1 MTTLIDRYRSGDC
14 QAVRSLLLASID
26 ADASGEQLAVATE
39 VADEFVS
46 RSIANLSQL
55 YEALLAI
62 EYRFFDA
69 DAAFVLHEF
78 PDEDSVA
85 EFEKR
90 MGKMPLLAARW
101 YRQIKSL
108 NFRQDYRQLTD
119 PASPLAGL
127 GWNMAFIVE
136 SLTEA
141 ANHWEQHRAQQEEND
156 LHAERAGY
164 PKYGPLT
171 PALLTGGCATNN
183 DCKGFD
189 LPSFRFDDVLY
200 NDGGGDRYFGDEIAE
215 AFLCKGFPSLVA
227 PERVRKFV
235 RDLYGEPDREYLSK
249 RLPSRLDV
257 V

>member
-1 MTTLIDRYRSGDC
+1 MTTLIHQYRSGDC
-14 QAVRSLLLASID
+14 QTVRSLLVESID
-26 ADASGEQLAVATE
+26 ADASEEQLMAATE

-46 RSIANLSQL
+46 RSIANLSRL
-55 YEALLAI
+55 HEALLGI
-62 EYRFFDA
+62 EYHFFDA

-85 EFEKR
+85 EFEKQ
-90 MGKMPLLAARW
+90 MGKMPLLASRW

-119 PASPLAGL
+119 SESPLAGL
-127 GWNMAFIVE
+127 GWKTALIVQ
-136 SLTEA
+136 SLEDA
-141 ANHWEQHRAQQEEND
+141 LDFWEELRAQQEEND

-164 PKYGPLT
+164 PKYGPLA

-189 LPSFRFDDVLY
+189 LPSFRFDDVFY
-200 NDGGGDRYFGDEIAE
+200 NEGFGDHYFGDEIAQ
-215 AFLCKGFPSLVA
+215 AFLCRGFPSLVA
-227 PERVRKFV
+227 SERERKIV
-235 RDLYGEPDREYLSK
+235 RDLYGEPDLQYLSE
-249 RLPSRLDV
+249 RLPQRLDV